1 MNTKKDVYKDTG
13 INTGWKERSRRMTY
27 SEIRKNEEVLAFIKN
42 ANANL
47 GAMGFPDH
55 SEAHSG
61 LVAERAA
68 EILKKFGYPEK
79 DIELVKIAGFMHDIG
94 NAVNRS
100 HHAEYGALLANDILK
115 KTDLPLEDRV
125 QIVSAIGLHDEST
138 GGATDPISAAL
149 IIADK
154 TDVRRSRVREKNK
167 ATFDKHDRVNYA
179 VTDTKLKINVEKRV
193 ISLNLQIDPKI
204 CSMYEYFEIFLGR
217 MMMCKRAAEVLE
229 ASFKLTVNG
238 AKVL

>member
-1 MNTKKDVYKDTG
+1 MEEGDLKELRYKEIENNKEINAYLKKGD
-13 INTGWKERSRRMTY
+13 
-27 SEIRKNEEVLAFIKN
+27 
-42 ANANL
+42 ANL
-47 GAMGFPDH
+47 GQLGFTDH
-55 SEAHSG
+55 SEAHCVQ
-61 LVAERAA
+61 VAHQAGK
-68 EILKKFGYPEK
+68 ILKRFGYSEH
-79 DIELVKIAGFMHDIG
+79 DIELVKIAGYMHDIG

>member
-1 MNTKKDVYKDTG
+1 
-13 INTGWKERSRRMTY
+13 MTY
-27 SEIRKNEEVLAFIKN
+27 SEIRKNEEVLAFIK
-42 ANANL
+42 
-47 GAMGFPDH
+47 
-55 SEAHSG
+55 
-61 LVAERAA
+61 
-68 EILKKFGYPEK
+68 K
-79 DIELVKIAGFMHDIG
+79 G

-217 MMMCKRAAEVLE
+217 VMMCKRAAEVLE

-238 AKVL
+238 SKVL